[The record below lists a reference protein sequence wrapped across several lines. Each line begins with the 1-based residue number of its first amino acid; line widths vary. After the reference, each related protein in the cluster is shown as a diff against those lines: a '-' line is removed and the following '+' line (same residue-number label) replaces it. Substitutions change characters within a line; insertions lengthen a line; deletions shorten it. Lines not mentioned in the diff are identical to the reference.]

1 MARSTDEWIG
11 ATDDTAIPP
20 RIRLRIFQ
28 RAEGRCEVCT
38 RKLMPGDAWQ
48 ADHIVALVNGGAN
61 RESNL
66 RCICDWCHKA
76 KTRADV
82 AEKSRTRRVQA
93 KHAGVKSTSR
103 TPMPFGRQD
112 RRKRKVDGT
121 VVDRVTGELIGRRG

>member
-20 RIRLRIFQ
+20 RVRRRVFD
-28 RAEGRCEVCT
+28 RACGRCEVCT
-38 RKLMPGDAWQ
+38 RVLNPGDAWQ

-82 AEKSRTRRVQA
+82 AEKARTRRIQA
-93 KHAGVKSTSR
+93 RHLGIKKPSR
-103 TPMPFGRQD
+103 FPTAKTGKFKQKIDG
-112 RRKRKVDGT
+112 KV
-121 VVDRVTGELIGRRG
+121 VPR